1 MKLILKILYITVC
14 IVFGFIIG
22 ILSYNGGVS
31 SNYASAIKNAAE
43 TSSYELAKTFSMFN
57 LPFDN
62 DPDVSVKF
70 KSNNTT
76 VDIYNA
82 VNRFD
87 AQYYENGDQKS
98 GKTFTQVQ
106 DFYYMFIRNI
116 DFNLNA
122 TASGVNNTAVRF
134 YSNEKPTEPYVYY
147 LDVSDK
153 VNSNLYK
160 EYPASKDEVVLNAK
174 RTLSSTYRNVGSN
187 IGFVFIGLNETLV
200 SNIENNIGGK
210 ITGFDITDNTGA
222 AMLDKVSVN
231 LDYSQQFFADT
242 HQFVDNIR
250 YYYDHY
256 DDKDKD
262 ENQQYKDAIEYVNNF
277 KVADLGGNYSEGY
290 DKGTIYSSGI
300 IWQTVGIEAL
310 MLLSFAIIFILIF
323 KFKWI
328 KRIVFRE
335 KSNNKYTPNRAPNRQ
350 VIDAKLEPKQRQTRK
365 QNNYQAKR
373 EALKRQAAET
383 KSLEENVENTN
394 NSVDNNTDSEEVSV
408 EIPEYK
414 APEVTVDNSTED
426 AKVIDVE
433 VEEIKDD
440 KE

>member
-1 MKLILKILYITVC
+1 MKIILKILYITVC

-31 SNYASAIKNAAE
+31 SNYATAIKTAAE

-62 DPDVSVKF
+62 DPVASVKF

-87 AQYYENGDQKS
+87 AQYYEEGNPKEN
-98 GKTFTQVQ
+98 KTYTQVQ
-106 DFYYMFIRNI
+106 DYYYMFIRNI

-122 TASGVNNTAVRF
+122 TASGVNETAVRF

-147 LDVSDK
+147 LDISDT
-153 VNSNLYK
+153 VNSSLYI
-160 EYPASKDEVVLNAK
+160 EYPKNQDEVVLNGK

-187 IGFVFIGLNETLV
+187 IGFVFIGINETLI
-200 SNIENNIGGK
+200 SNVEKSIGGK
-210 ITGFDITDNTGA
+210 ITGFDVTDNSGTV
-222 AMLDKVSVN
+222 MLDKVSVN
-231 LDYSQQFFADT
+231 LDYSQQFFTDT
-242 HQFVDNIR
+242 QKFVDNIR

-256 DDKDKD
+256 DDKDKE
-262 ENQQYKDAIEYVNNF
+262 ENQEYKDAIEYVNNF
-277 KVADLGGNYSEGY
+277 KVTDLGGNYSEGY
-290 DKGTIYSSGI
+290 DKGTIYTSGI

-328 KRIVFRE
+328 KSIVFRDRS
-335 KSNNKYTPNRAPNRQ
+335 KSKYTPNKAPNRQ
-350 VIDAKLEPKQRQTRK
+350 IIDAKLEPKKRQTRK
-365 QNNYQAKR
+365 VNNYQAKR
-373 EALKRQAAET
+373 EQNKVEAKAVET
-383 KSLEENVENTN
+383 TEEVKDL
-394 NSVDNNTDSEEVSV
+394 SVDKD
-408 EIPEYK
+408 EYK
-414 APEVTVDNSTED
+414 APEVVVDEETSNLDNNTV
-426 AKVIDVE
+426 VDVE
-433 VEEIKDD
+433 VEEIKKD

>member
-1 MKLILKILYITVC
+1 MKIILKILYITVC

-31 SNYASAIKNAAE
+31 SNYATAIKTAAE

-62 DPDVSVKF
+62 DPVVDSVKF

-87 AQYYENGDQKS
+87 AQYYEKGNPKEN
-98 GKTFTQVQ
+98 KTYTQVQ

-122 TASGVNNTAVRF
+122 KASGVNETAVRF

-147 LDVSDK
+147 LDISDT
-153 VNSNLYK
+153 VNSSKYI
-160 EYPASKDEVVLNAK
+160 EYPKNQDEVVLNGK

-187 IGFVFIGLNETLV
+187 IGFVFIGINETLI
-200 SNIENNIGGK
+200 SNVEKSIGGK
-210 ITGFDITDNTGA
+210 ITGFDVTDNSGTV
-222 AMLDKVSVN
+222 MLDKVSVN
-231 LDYSQQFFADT
+231 LDYSQQFFTDT
-242 HQFVDNIR
+242 QKFVDNIR

-262 ENQQYKDAIEYVNNF
+262 ENQEYKDAIEYVNNF

-290 DKGTIYSSGI
+290 DRGTIYTSGI

-310 MLLSFAIIFILIF
+310 LLLSFAIIFILIF

-328 KRIVFRE
+328 KSIVFRDRS
-335 KSNNKYTPNRAPNRQ
+335 KSKYTPNKAPNRQ
-350 VIDAKLEPKQRQTRK
+350 IIDAKLEPKKRQTRK
-365 QNNYQAKR
+365 VNNYQAKR
-373 EALKRQAAET
+373 EQNKVEAKAVET
-383 KSLEENVENTN
+383 TEEVKNL
-394 NSVDNNTDSEEVSV
+394 SVDKD
-408 EIPEYK
+408 EYK
-414 APEVTVDNSTED
+414 APEVVVDDETSNLDNNTV
-426 AKVIDVE
+426 VDVE
-433 VEEIKDD
+433 VDEIKNDN
-440 KE
+440 E

>member
-31 SNYASAIKNAAE
+31 SNYASAIKTAAE

-62 DPDVSVKF
+62 DPVASVKF
-70 KSNNTT
+70 KTNNTT

-87 AQYYENGDQKS
+87 AQYFENGNPKE
-98 GKTFTQVQ
+98 GKNFTQVQ
-106 DFYYMFIRNI
+106 DFYYLFIRNI

-122 TASGVNNTAVRF
+122 TASGVNETSVRF
-134 YSNEKPTEPYVYY
+134 YSNEKPNEPYVYY
-147 LDVSDK
+147 LDITDK
-153 VNSNLYK
+153 VNSSLYK
-160 EYPASKDEVVLNAK
+160 EYPQNKDEVVLNGK

-200 SNIENNIGGK
+200 SNIEKSIGGK
-210 ITGFDITDNTGA
+210 ITGFDVTDNTGTQ
-222 AMLDKVSVN
+222 MLDKVNVN
-231 LDYSQQFFADT
+231 LNYTQKFFDDT
-242 HQFVDNIR
+242 RKFVDNIR

-256 DDKDKD
+256 DDKDKED
-262 ENQQYKDAIEYVNNF
+262 NQEYKDAIEYVNNF

-290 DKGTIYSSGI
+290 DKGTIYTSGI

-310 MLLSFAIIFILIF
+310 MLLSFVIIFILVF

-328 KRIVFRE
+328 KSIVFRDR
-335 KSNNKYTPNRAPNRQ
+335 SNKKYTPNKAPNRQ
-350 VIDAKLEPKQRQTRK
+350 VIDAKLEPKKRQTRK
-365 QNNYQAKR
+365 VNNYQAKR
-373 EALKRQAAET
+373 EQNKNEAKAVEINEET
-383 KSLEENVENTN
+383 S
-394 NSVDNNTDSEEVSV
+394 SV
-408 EIPEYK
+408 EDLSVNKDEYK
-414 APEVTVDNSTED
+414 APEVALNDETANLNNNI
-426 AKVIDVE
+426 VIDAEAEE
-433 VEEIKDD
+433 VKND

>member
-1 MKLILKILYITVC
+1 MKIILKILYITVC

-31 SNYASAIKNAAE
+31 SNYATAIKTAAE

-62 DPDVSVKF
+62 DAVASVKF

-87 AQYYENGDQKS
+87 AQYYEEGNPKEN
-98 GKTFTQVQ
+98 KTYTQVQ
-106 DFYYMFIRNI
+106 DYYYMFIRNI

-122 TASGVNNTAVRF
+122 TASGVNETAVRF

-147 LDVSDK
+147 LDISDT
-153 VNSNLYK
+153 VNSSLYI
-160 EYPASKDEVVLNAK
+160 EYPKNQDEVVLNGK

-187 IGFVFIGLNETLV
+187 IGFVFIGINETLI
-200 SNIENNIGGK
+200 SNVEKSIGGK
-210 ITGFDITDNTGA
+210 ITGFDVTDNSGTV
-222 AMLDKVSVN
+222 MLDKVSVN

-242 HQFVDNIR
+242 QKFVDNIR

-256 DDKDKD
+256 DDKDKE
-262 ENQQYKDAIEYVNNF
+262 ENQEYKDAIEYVNNF

-290 DKGTIYSSGI
+290 DKGTIYTSGI

-328 KRIVFRE
+328 KSIVFRDRS
-335 KSNNKYTPNRAPNRQ
+335 KSKYTPNKAPNRQ
-350 VIDAKLEPKQRQTRK
+350 IIDAKLEPKKRQTRK
-365 QNNYQAKR
+365 VNNYQAKR
-373 EALKRQAAET
+373 EQNKVET
-383 KSLEENVENTN
+383 KAVETTEETPVTE
-394 NSVDNNTDSEEVSV
+394 VSEVKAEPEVSV
-408 EIPEYK
+408 KDETSNLENN
-414 APEVTVDNSTED
+414 TV
-426 AKVIDVE
+426 VDVE
-433 VEEIKDD
+433 VEEIKNDN
-440 KE
+440 E